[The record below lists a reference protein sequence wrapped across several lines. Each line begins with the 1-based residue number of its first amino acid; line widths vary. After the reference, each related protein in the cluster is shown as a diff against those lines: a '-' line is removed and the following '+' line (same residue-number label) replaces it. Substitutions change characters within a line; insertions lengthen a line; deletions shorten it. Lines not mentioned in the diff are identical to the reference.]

1 MVASSLESTPSNEKS
16 PLLRGGSTITSNVRK
31 SEGADVAPSSTWF
44 SRLTFRWFT
53 PVLER
58 GDEKKKLD
66 QDDLNLVPLP
76 ANCTT
81 EVVAATWDRHWQPRK
96 ASSTTTAAAQP
107 PPAPHTR
114 FLLLATLARAFGG
127 DFVRAG
133 ILKLVH
139 DLCVFVGPQVLHG
152 MILFLRNNDDRG
164 WWHGLALTL
173 TVTASQIVMSL
184 CLRHYFFL
192 CYTTGLRI
200 RTAVTVAVY
209 RKVLVLSSQERAKR
223 TAGEIT
229 NLVSI
234 DAQRLQGSSS
244 HALVG

>member
-1 MVASSLESTPSNEKS
+1 MKSTTAAPSENT
-16 PLLRGGSTITSNVRK
+16 PLLPAGNGASPIPVGGSQDRLRNAS
-31 SEGADVAPSSTWF
+31 WF
-44 SRLTFRWFT
+44 SRLTFQWFT

-58 GDEKKKLD
+58 GNEKKKLD
-66 QDDLNLVPLP
+66 QEDLGLVPLP
-76 ANCTT
+76 DDCTT
-81 EVVAATWDRHWQPRK
+81 EAVAAVWDRHWKPSFGG
-96 ASSTTTAAAQP
+96 AESSRQATAP
-107 PPAPHTR
+107 PSSS
-114 FLLLATLARAFGG
+114 LLLVATLARAFGG

-133 ILKLVH
+133 FLKLVH

-152 MILFLRNNDDRG
+152 MIVFLRSDSDRD

-173 TVTASQIVMSL
+173 TVTVSQLVMSL

-192 CYTTGLRI
+192 CYATGLRI

-209 RKVLVLSSQERAKR
+209 RKVLVLSSQERNKR

-234 DAQRLQGSSS
+234 DAQRLQGEYSSS
-244 HALVG
+244 LYCFSR